1 MAGVSH
7 PFDLTGRIALVTGA
21 SRGIG
26 RAIAVEL
33 ARAGAD
39 VAVVGRDEQAL
50 ADTVQQVEGTGRRC
64 LPLLADVTRPEQ
76 VRRCV
81 EGCLSDLG
89 GLHILVNNAGVT
101 LVKPIGDIA
110 LAEWQRVMDTNVTAA
125 FLFCQAAG
133 PHFIQQGG
141 GKVINVASIAGLI
154 GGTGVYLAYSVSKG
168 AMVSFTRALAM
179 EWARYRINVN
189 AIAPGTIYTDMT
201 AAACDDPDIRE
212 RYLRRIPWRR
222 FGRVEDVAPAA
233 VFLASDAADYVT
245 GEVLVIDG
253 GVVVR

>member
-1 MAGVSH
+1 
-7 PFDLTGRIALVTGA
+7 
-21 SRGIG
+21 
-26 RAIAVEL
+26 
-33 ARAGAD
+33 
-39 VAVVGRDEQAL
+39 
-50 ADTVQQVEGTGRRC
+50 
-64 LPLLADVTRPEQ
+64 
-76 VRRCV
+76 
-81 EGCLSDLG
+81 
-89 GLHILVNNAGVT
+89 
-101 LVKPIGDIA
+101 
-110 LAEWQRVMDTNVTAA
+110 AEWQRVMDTNVTAA

-133 PHFIQQGG
+133 SHFIQQGG

-189 AIAPGTIYTDMT
+189 AIAPGTIYDDMT

-233 VFLASDAADYVT
+233 VYLASDAADYVT
-245 GEVLVIDG
+245 GEVLVVDG
-253 GVVVR
+253 E